1 MKWGYQSVPPLGG
14 PRGTSEF
21 SEECLLFVPGV
32 SVSALS
38 FTFRLLP
45 GPMASV
51 PAAHLLSHGRCPSSA
66 SLSSAWM
73 LSTMLFLFLL
83 LTWPLPT
90 SPSCCRWVTLKLPTP
105 HGFPPGTESCT
116 SCLLPAFSALVLTV
130 FYDEP
135 RASHTKESPFPP
147 QKYVFPMRD
156 YGL

>member
-1 MKWGYQSVPPLGG
+1 MPPLGG

-105 HGFPPGTESCT
+105 LASLRVQSPAQAA
-116 SCLLPAFSALVLTV
+116 SCLRFQPWSSLFSMMNPAPVTLKN
-130 FYDEP
+130 P
-135 RASHTKESPFPP
+135 RSLLKNMCFP
-147 QKYVFPMRD
+147 
-156 YGL
+156 